1 MDKCLQQHM
10 CATVQLR
17 ESKLQRAAV
26 TRDIY
31 QGLIT
36 ILKRGGH
43 EKLPELLECQSESH
57 RKALEELAEAQYQSR
72 ILYYALCMMESDHA
86 LTPDEAIA
94 EAESMVLQVVIGT

>member
-1 MDKCLQQHM
+1 M
-10 CATVQLR
+10 CHC
-17 ESKLQRAAV
+17 SAARKQ
-26 TRDIY
+26 TSTCGRDPRIY

-86 LTPDEAIA
+86 LTPDEAIT
-94 EAESMVLQVVIGT
+94 EAERWSYRL